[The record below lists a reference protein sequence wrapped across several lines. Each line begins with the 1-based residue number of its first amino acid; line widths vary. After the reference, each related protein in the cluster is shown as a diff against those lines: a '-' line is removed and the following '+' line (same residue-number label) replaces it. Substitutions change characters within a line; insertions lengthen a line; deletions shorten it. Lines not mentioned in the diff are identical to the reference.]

1 MRALSASGGTEM
13 APALMAALAGAPPQG
28 YLRQVVFLTDGA
40 VGNEAALFRLI
51 DERLGA
57 GLFTIGIGTAPN
69 SYFMQ
74 EAAETGRGTF
84 TYIGELH
91 EVGDR
96 MASLL
101 AKLEHPVLTDIRVD
115 WPSATAA
122 EVSMSVLADLYARRR
137 QRQDSSPSGPDTS
150 TARRCPT
157 SPGRASSR
165 GIAIPI
171 SVSWHVS
178 RLATSSMSRITRRR
192 APFPCDGDR
201 SRGCAKGPH

>member
-1 MRALSASGGTEM
+1 
-13 APALMAALAGAPPQG
+13 MAALAGAASARLPPAG
-28 YLRQVVFLTDGA
+28 GLPDRRGRRQRVRRSFASSTTSS
-40 VGNEAALFRLI
+40 R
-51 DERLGA
+51 A
-57 GLFTIGIGTAPN
+57 GLFTIGIASRRRTATSCKRRPRP
-69 SYFMQ
+69 
-74 EAAETGRGTF
+74 AAARSPTSSSS
-84 TYIGELH
+84 H

-137 QRQDSSPSGPDTS
+137 QRQDSSPSGLDTS
-150 TARRCPT
+150 TAFRCPI

-178 RLATSSMSRITRRR
+178 RMASSSMPRIKRRR
-192 APFPCDGDR
+192 EPIPCDGDR

>member
-1 MRALSASGGTEM
+1 M

-137 QRQDSSPSGPDTS
+137 QRQD
-150 TARRCPT
+150 ARLRARTRRRLAAARPARDEPHRGASRYPFPFPGT
-157 SPGRASSR
+157 SPDWRRALCR
-165 GIAIPI
+165 G
-171 SVSWHVS
+171 SH
-178 RLATSSMSRITRRR
+178 RCR